1 MGLFRFSAIAAL
13 SVMLFA
19 TAAVAQQSGGIL
31 RLTHRD
37 SPASM
42 SIHEESTN
50 SVVIPM
56 MAVFNNLVIYDQ
68 HVPRNSLGSIVPELA
83 ESWTWNAGNTRLTFK
98 LRQGVRW
105 HDGQP
110 FTSRDVQCTWN
121 LLIGKSNEK
130 LRLNIREG
138 WYRNLSEITTPG
150 DFEVTFHLKRPQPAF
165 IALLAGGYSPVYP
178 CHVPPNT
185 MRSKPVGT
193 GPFKLVEFK
202 TNDSIRLTK
211 NTDYWKKGLP
221 YLDGIEYSIIP
232 NRSTAIL
239 AFVAGKFDVT
249 FPFEIPIP
257 LVADIKAQ
265 APTAVCEI
273 ATSNASTNLLV
284 NSNAEPFDNPA
295 IRRAMA
301 LVLDRKAFV
310 DILSQ
315 GQYDIGGAMLPP
327 PEGIWGLPPEM
338 LRTLPGYG
346 PDVARSRAEAVEIM
360 RKLGYGPEKPLKVKI
375 STRNIPLYRD
385 PAVILIDQ
393 LKAAFIEGELDVVDT
408 AVWFAKIARKDFS
421 IGLNVTG
428 SGLDEPDQQFYE
440 NYACGSQRNYTSY
453 CNAEVDALIERQSM
467 EADQAKRRE
476 IVWQID
482 RRLQEDGAR
491 PIVYHGRSATC
502 WQPRVKNMTIMVN
515 SVFNGWRFEDVWL
528 EK

>member
-1 MGLFRFSAIAAL
+1 MWYVSRLIFGAIAAL
-13 SVMLFA
+13 ACILPA
-19 TAAVAQQSGGIL
+19 HAQKHGGIL
-31 RLTHRD
+31 TIPHID
-37 SPASM
+37 TPPSP
-42 SIHEESTN
+42 SIQEEGTA
-50 SVVIPM
+50 SVVIPF
-56 MAVFNNLVIYDQ
+56 MAMYNNLVIFDQ
-68 HVPRNSLGSIVPELA
+68 HIAQHKIETIRPELA
-83 ESWTWNAGNTRLTFK
+83 TEWTWSADGKTLTFA
-98 LRQGVRW
+98 LRDGVKW
-105 HDGQP
+105 HDGKP
-110 FTSRDVQCTWN
+110 FTSADVKCTWDMVSG
-121 LLIGKSNEK
+121 L
-130 LRLNIREG
+130 
-138 WYRNLSEITTPG
+138 TPG
-150 DFEVTFHLKRPQPAF
+150 KIRKSPRQAWFGNLAEISVNGDREVTFHLKRPQPSF
-165 IALLAGGYSPVYP
+165 IALLASGWSPVYP
-178 CHVPPNT
+178 CHVPSAQ
-185 MRSKPVGT
+185 MRTKPVGT
-193 GPFKLVEFK
+193 GPFRFVEYRL
-202 TNDSIRLTK
+202 NESIQLER
-211 NTDYWKKGLP
+211 NPDYWKKGLP

-273 ATSNASTNLLV
+273 ATSNASTNLLM
-284 NSNAEPFDNPA
+284 NSSAAPFDNPA